1 MPLLEVKNLSLRYDK
16 AQILNGV
23 SLSVGQGEL
32 VGLVGPNGAGKSTLL
47 RAISGMVQFEARA
60 KRGTAG
66 DIVLEGEVRFAGER
80 IDALPAHQIRMRG
93 LVHCPERRRPFREL
107 TVLENLLA
115 GAFLSR
121 NGAETQ
127 RRLEHC
133 FALFPRLAERK
144 TQIAGTLSGGEQ
156 QMLATARALMFDA
169 RLLAIDE
176 PSLGLAPKIVTQIFV
191 TLRELQKEGK
201 TILLVEQNARQ
212 ALRVANHGYV
222 LERGR
227 IVYSGSGQELID
239 MPEVQRTYLGQSA
252 ARPTQRAAGIPGRR
266 EE

>member
-1 MPLLEVKNLSLRYDK
+1 MSLLEVENLSVRYDK

-23 SLSVGQGEL
+23 SLAIEPGEL

-47 RAISGMVQFEARA
+47 RALSGLVRFEERM

-80 IDALPAHQIRMRG
+80 IDGLAAHEIRRRG

-107 TVLENLLA
+107 TVQENLLA

-121 NGAETQ
+121 NSQETQ
-127 RRLEHC
+127 KRLDHA

-144 TQIAGTLSGGEQ
+144 SQIAGTLSGGEQ

-169 RLLAIDE
+169 KLLAIDE
-176 PSLGLAPKIVTQIFV
+176 PSLGLAPRIREELFAAIGKIHA
-191 TLRELQKEGK
+191 EGVPV
-201 TILLVEQNARQ
+201 LLVEQEVGQVFRMAR
-212 ALRVANHGYV
+212 RSYV
-222 LERGR
+222 LSQGR
-227 IVYSGSGQELID
+227 IIAEGTAQSLMADETLRAG
-239 MPEVQRTYLGQSA
+239 YLGL
-252 ARPTQRAAGIPGRR
+252 
-266 EE
+266 